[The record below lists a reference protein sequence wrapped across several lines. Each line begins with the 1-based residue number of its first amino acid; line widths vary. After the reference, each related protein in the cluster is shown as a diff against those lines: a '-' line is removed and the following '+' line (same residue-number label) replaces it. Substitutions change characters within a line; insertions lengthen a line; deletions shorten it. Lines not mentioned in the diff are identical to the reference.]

1 MVHPCLTMLKI
12 YREKPGIISEKSVW
26 VALDG
31 AGYLYTAATLLGLLW
46 TLATEW
52 QNDRHIVG

>member
-1 MVHPCLTMLKI
+1 MLKI

-31 AGYLYTAATLLGLLW
+31 AGYLYTSATLLGLLW